1 MTPTPGRSAAAP
13 RWLGAADLPG
23 CLGDLSRPPA
33 GFWLLGDASALE
45 GAPKRHVAIV
55 GTREASPYGER
66 TAARLATACV
76 RAGLVVV
83 SGLARGVDSV
93 AHRAALAAGGS
104 TVAVQGTGVDVPY
117 PVGHRSLHAE
127 IAERGTVISEMEL
140 GARAL
145 PGCFPR
151 RNRLIAALCEVTV
164 VVEAGFK
171 SGAVNTA
178 SQALELGRTVAAVP
192 GPIDEPRSAGCNLLI
207 RDGAQVITDVEDLL
221 SLFGL
226 STFRSLEPAL
236 SSGPAA
242 GSAAG
247 SDGALGSESAVL
259 GAIRR
264 GAGSSEAIAME
275 LGVPIRHVFSVL
287 LKLEMLGLISRDGT
301 QLVLHTGREGGQSL
315 AGDRA

>member
-1 MTPTPGRSAAAP
+1 MTPAPGRSAAAP
-13 RWLGAADLPG
+13 RWYGAAELPG

-33 GFWLLGDASALE
+33 GLWLLGDAGALE

-66 TAARLATACV
+66 TAARLATACT

-127 IAERGTVISEMEL
+127 LSERGTVISEMEP
-140 GARAL
+140 GARAM

-207 RDGAQVITDVEDLL
+207 RDGAQVITDVDDLL
-221 SLFGL
+221 ALFGL
-226 STFRSLEPAL
+226 STKTTP
-236 SSGPAA
+236 GTAA
-242 GSAAG
+242 GTRAE
-247 SDGALGSESAVL
+247 LGSRGDPGDESAVL

-264 GAGSSEAIAME
+264 GAASAEQIAME
-275 LGVPIRHVFSVL
+275 LNVPIRHVFSVL
-287 LKLEMLGLISRDGT
+287 LNLEMLGLISRDGG
-301 QLVLHTGREGGQSL
+301 QLVLHTGREGPHV
-315 AGDRA
+315 RASV

>member
-1 MTPTPGRSAAAP
+1 M
-13 RWLGAADLPG
+13 
-23 CLGDLSRPPA
+23 
-33 GFWLLGDASALE
+33 LGDASALE

-145 PGCFPR
+145 PGSFPR

-226 STFRSLEPAL
+226 STFTSREPAL
-236 SSGPAA
+236 GSGPAA
-242 GSAAG
+242 GSDA
-247 SDGALGSESAVL
+247 ALGSESAVL

-264 GAGSSEAIAME
+264 GAVSSEAIAVE

-301 QLVLHTGREGGQSL
+301 QLVPTLEGKGDGPGPVFERELFGSVGGAQPRTDAPRMALES
-315 AGDRA
+315 R